1 MKIVAHTIIK
11 NEENWIWYSLISVLD
26 HVDEIMVY
34 DTGSTDNT
42 AEIIKT
48 ISSSKIKFRKL
59 PPTADET
66 ALSKVRQLMLDQT
79 QADWLMILDGD
90 EIWPEESLKTIS
102 EFIKDHGDLYDSIVV
117 PTINCVGDVFHI
129 SPPGAG
135 RYTIAGKTGHYN
147 LRLINLKKIPGLQVS
162 NFPGQLQSYYDA
174 NSVKVQDRDPSKIAF
189 ISAPYLHM
197 THLTRSSS
205 YFHDKEVFWRGPKFK
220 FELGNPFPDDLK
232 YPKDFYLPRPNIV
245 PSPWKKRSL
254 NYVLNAVWQTP
265 LKMIKRRIF
274 K

>member
-129 SPPGAG
+129 SPPGQAV
-135 RYTIAGKTGHYN
+135 I
-147 LRLINLKKIPGLQVS
+147 LLP
-162 NFPGQLQSYYDA
+162 
-174 NSVKVQDRDPSKIAF
+174 VKPAII
-189 ISAPYLHM
+189 IS
-197 THLTRSSS
+197 
-205 YFHDKEVFWRGPKFK
+205 
-220 FELGNPFPDDLK
+220 DL
-232 YPKDFYLPRPNIV
+232 
-245 PSPWKKRSL
+245 S
-254 NYVLNAVWQTP
+254 T
-265 LKMIKRRIF
+265 
-274 K
+274 